1 MLIQHSECWR
11 RPLAVMVAKFMLNV
25 RPDDSVL
32 PQLMYKSLVH
42 ICSYRPQRSGRT
54 RLRRALCVS
63 INKLATC
70 ISHFTTLQPL
80 VKYLIH
86 PFSVTS
92 HRSQSQ
98 LSLGKGRIKSPTSSS
113 VHNNQQPSALTFT
126 VCKISLT
133 CMTVDC
139 GKKSECLLRT
149 QAGTGRR
156 SRVCTEDGRW
166 CLIHTT
172 INPGWTHLLWKS

>member
-1 MLIQHSECWR
+1 MC
-11 RPLAVMVAKFMLNV
+11 
-25 RPDDSVL
+25 D
-32 PQLMYKSLVH
+32 LMTACYLGSCLYKSLVN
-42 ICSYRPQRSGRT
+42 ICSYRPQRSVQT
-54 RLRRALCVS
+54 CLRRALCVS

-80 VKYLIH
+80 VKYPIH

-92 HRSQSQ
+92 HSPSADANPSC
-98 LSLGKGRIKSPTSSS
+98 LWASPTSSS
-113 VHNNQQPSALTFT
+113 IHHNQQPSALTFT

-139 GKKSECLLRT
+139 GRKSECLLRT

-166 CLIHTT
+166 CLIT
-172 INPGWTHLLWKS
+172 INPGWTDLLWKS